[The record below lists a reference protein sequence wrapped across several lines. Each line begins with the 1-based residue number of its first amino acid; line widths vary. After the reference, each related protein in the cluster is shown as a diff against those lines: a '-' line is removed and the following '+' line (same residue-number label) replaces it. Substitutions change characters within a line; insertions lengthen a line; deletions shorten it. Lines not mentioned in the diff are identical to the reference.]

1 MSTWPHICLPQ
12 DEFFTMNYSNL
23 SIQSSSLDSGPEYRV
38 IANVTSEDP
47 IDSTDLKYIAIKLL
61 LIIWDMAGLILNGL
75 GVDFLWHR
83 VAVNHAVYNVLLQ
96 DVVLACLT
104 SGISMGIT
112 TTFWTDNLTCFRV
125 HSLLSLLPLVFHNW
139 AWAVIAK
146 LR

>member
-1 MSTWPHICLPQ
+1 MSPWSQICLPEE
-12 DEFFTMNYSNL
+12 EFFTMNYTNL
-23 SIQSSSLDSGPEYRV
+23 SIDSSLLDPGLVYRV
-38 IANVTSEDP
+38 LSNTTYED
-47 IDSTDLKYIAIKLL
+47 TTHLNYIAVKLL
-61 LIIWDMAGLILNGL
+61 LIVWDLAGLILNGL

-104 SGISMGIT
+104 SGLSMGIT
-112 TTFWTDNLTCFRV
+112 TTFWSANMTCFRV
-125 HSLLSLLPLVFHNW
+125 HSFLSLLPLVFHNW